1 MNKDIEALERGLEFF
16 KALKG
21 TTQSDYEMS
30 QQKVGEELDMTKHK
44 VSLTEKKAMERVR
57 KLLEKRGISAK
68 DVLPD

>member
-30 QQKVGEELDMTKHK
+30 QQKVGEALNLSKPT
-44 VSLTEKKAMERVR
+44 VSLVEKSAIEKLR
-57 KLLEKRGISAK
+57 KIMKKRGISAN